1 MTKNLTISCLDV
13 IHHLKLSCQIPD
25 VVEAIT
31 SQSIIAQAAQ
41 EAGIKVEEEELQ
53 EQGDKIRFEKKL
65 VKAKDTW
72 TWLEKNHLSVTQF
85 EELVHNKVLS
95 RKLANHLFSGQVE
108 KFFYEHRLNYDT
120 AVIYEVTF
128 EDRGLA
134 LELFYALQEYEITW
148 AEIAR
153 LYIKE
158 PELRRAG
165 GYRGARHR
173 KEFRPEIAAAIFAA
187 TPPQILKPITTQK
200 GVYLIW
206 VEEIIQPQ
214 LDEQLREKIMDE
226 LFSNWLKKEIEYLEI
241 DTQFDTDVIELQ
253 KEVLNHA

>member
-1 MTKNLTISCLDV
+1 MPKNLTISCLDI
-13 IHHLKLSCQIPD
+13 IHRLKLSCQIPD
-25 VVEAIT
+25 VVEAIA

-53 EQGDKIRFEKKL
+53 KEGDKIRFEKKL

-72 TWLEKNHLSVTQF
+72 TWLERNHLSVTEF
-85 EELVHNKVLS
+85 EELVYNKVLS

-108 KFFYEHRLNYDT
+108 KFFYEHRLDYDT
-120 AVIYEVTF
+120 AVTYEVTF

-134 LELFYALQEYEITW
+134 LELFYALQEDEITW
-148 AEIAR
+148 TEIAR
-153 LYIKE
+153 IYIQE
-158 PELRRAG
+158 PELRRTA

-173 KEFRPEIAAAIFAA
+173 KEFRPEIAAVIFAS

-206 VEEIIQPQ
+206 VEEVIQPK
-214 LDEQLREKIMDE
+214 LDEQLREKIMNE
-226 LFSNWLKKEIEYLEI
+226 LFTNWLKQEIEYLEI
-241 DTQFDTDVIELQ
+241 VTKLDTDITEVQ
-253 KEVLNHA
+253 KGLLNHV